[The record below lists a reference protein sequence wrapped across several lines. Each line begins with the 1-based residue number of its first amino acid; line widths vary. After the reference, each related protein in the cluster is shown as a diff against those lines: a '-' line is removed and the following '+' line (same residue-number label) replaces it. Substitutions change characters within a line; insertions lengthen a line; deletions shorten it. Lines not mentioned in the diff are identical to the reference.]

1 MVFKSDTKFTYR
13 TLLIAAIT
21 LIVWFSLSLTAK
33 SQVIES
39 AFALQPWAAQWITVP
54 GTNPTGYGVYYFRKN
69 LDLNVVPKTYPVNVS
84 ADNRYKLFVNEK
96 LVSLGPARGDIQHWN
111 FETVDL
117 APFLQ
122 SGRNTIAAQV
132 WNEGELRAEG
142 QISFRTA
149 FIMQGATDEAQ
160 VINTNETWK
169 CALDEGYTPIPV
181 LMKTFYVSGP
191 GEYVNQFKKIKG
203 WNTLSFQDSNWN
215 NALPLLAGS
224 PKYVMGEYGNVIG
237 WMLIPSSLPQMEL
250 TQQRMGKVLTKE
262 GIRVPPNF
270 PAEKTSITIPSN
282 TVTTLLLD
290 QTFLTN
296 AYPTVIFSG
305 GKNSTISIGY
315 QEALYSKFPE
325 KGNRN
330 EIIGK
335 ELIGRNDSIL
345 SDGTSNQNFTSLTWR
360 TFRYIQLRITT
371 KDSPLVLEDFY
382 STFTG
387 YPFQFKAKLETE
399 NDELKTILDIGWRTA
414 RLCAMETYMDCP
426 YYEQL
431 QYIGDSRIQGL
442 VSLYNSGDDRL
453 LRNALNLMD
462 YSRQPE
468 GVTASRHPSA
478 TPQYISTFSLWYIG
492 MLHDYMMYGNDIEF
506 IRNKLPGVRQVLN
519 FFKGFQQADGS
530 LKNTPYWTFT
540 DWVTAKGWHEGIAPI
555 GEDGYSSL
563 LDLQLLWAYQVAAD
577 MEQQIGN
584 KENAE
589 IYKNEA
595 EQLKKTIQN
604 KYWDSS
610 KMLYADRTE
619 KDLFSQHANSLA
631 ILTGLVSM
639 EQSGKM
645 ANQLLADKT
654 LAPASIYF
662 KYYLHLALTKAGLGN
677 DYLKWLDK
685 WKENIAMGL
694 TTWAET
700 SDIGTTRSDCHAWGA
715 SPNIEFFRIILG
727 IDSDAPGF
735 SKLKIEP
742 HLGDI
747 KSISGEI
754 PHPNG
759 NIKVKYKVET
769 GVLNADIN
777 LPANTTGYFV
787 WKAKKYD
794 LKEGANLFKISN

>member
-1 MVFKSDTKFTYR
+1 MVFKSDTKFVYP
-13 TLLIAAIT
+13 TLLNSAIT
-21 LIVWFSLSLTAK
+21 LIVWLSLSFTVK
-33 SQVIES
+33 SQVTES
-39 AFALQPWAAQWITVP
+39 AYVRQPWAAKWISVP
-54 GTNPTGYGVYYFRKN
+54 GKNPTGYGVYYFRKN
-69 LDLNVVPKTYPVNVS
+69 LDLNVVPKTFPVYVS
-84 ADNRYKLFVNEK
+84 GDNRYKLFVNEK

-111 FETVDL
+111 YETVDL
-117 APFLQ
+117 VPFLHTGKNII
-122 SGRNTIAAQV
+122 SAQV
-132 WNEGELRAEG
+132 WNEGENRAEG

-149 FIMQGATDEAQ
+149 FIMQGVTDEAQ
-160 VINTNETWK
+160 VVNTNETWK
-169 CALDEGYTPIPV
+169 CIQDDGYQPIPV
-181 LMKTFYVSGP
+181 SMQTFYVSGP
-191 GEYVNQFKKIKG
+191 GEYVDQFKQIKG
-203 WNTLSFQDSNWN
+203 WKNPSFQDNSWN
-215 NALPLLAGS
+215 NASPFFPGS

-237 WMLIPSSLPQMEL
+237 WMLVPSSLPQMEL
-250 TQQRMGKVLTKE
+250 TQQRLGKVLTSE
-262 GIRVPPNF
+262 GIQVPANF
-270 PAEKTSITIPSN
+270 PTEKTSIVIPSN
-282 TVTTLLLD
+282 TVATILLD

-305 GKNSTISIGY
+305 GKNGTISIGY
-315 QEALYSKFPE
+315 QEALFSKYPE

-330 EIIGK
+330 EIVGK
-335 ELIGRNDSIL
+335 KLIGRKDSLL
-345 SDGTSNQNFTSLTWR
+345 SDGTTNQSYTTLSWR

-371 KDSPLVLEDFY
+371 KESPFVLEDIY

-387 YPFQFKAKLETE
+387 YPFQLKAKLETE
-399 NDELKTILDIGWRTA
+399 NEELKTILGIGWRTA

-468 GVTASRHPSA
+468 GVTASRHPST

-492 MLHDYMMYGNDIEF
+492 MLHDYMMYGNNIEF
-506 IRNKLPGVRQVLN
+506 VKEKLPGARQILN
-519 FFKGFQQADGS
+519 FFKGFQQSDGS

-540 DWVTAKGWHEGIAPI
+540 DWVTAEGWREGRAPV
-555 GEDGYSSL
+555 GNDGYSSL
-563 LDLQLLWAYQVAAD
+563 MDLQLLWAYQVAAD
-577 MEQQIGN
+577 MEKQIGN

-589 IYKNEA
+589 AYKNAA
-595 EQLKKTIQN
+595 EQLKETIQN

-619 KDLFSQHANSLA
+619 KDLFSQHANALA
-631 ILTGLVSM
+631 ILTGLVST
-639 EQSGKM
+639 EKANKM
-645 ANQLLADKT
+645 ADQLLTDKT

-735 SKLKIEP
+735 SKVKIEP

-747 KSISGEI
+747 KSIGGEI
-754 PHPNG
+754 PHPKG
-759 NIKVKYKVET
+759 MIKVKYKIES
-769 GVLNADIN
+769 GFLNAAIN
-777 LPANTTGYFV
+777 LPLNTTGYFV
-787 WKAKKYD
+787 WNAKKHD
-794 LKEGANLFKISN
+794 LKGGDNVFKINN

>member
-1 MVFKSDTKFTYR
+1 MAYKFDKKFTYR
-13 TLLIAAIT
+13 TLLSTAIT
-21 LIVWFSLSLTAK
+21 FIVWLSLSISAK

-39 AFALQPWAAQWITVP
+39 SLARQPWAAKWITVP
-54 GTNPTGYGVYYFRKN
+54 KANPTGYGVYYFRKN
-69 LDLNVVPKTYPVNVS
+69 LDLNVVPKPFLVYVS

-111 FETVDL
+111 YEAVDL
-117 APFLQ
+117 APFLHA
-122 SGRNTIAAQV
+122 GKNIIAAQV

-149 FIMQGATDEAQ
+149 FIMQGVTDETQ
-160 VINTNETWK
+160 VVNTNETWR
-169 CALDEGYTPIPV
+169 CIQDEGYTPIPV
-181 LMKTFYVSGP
+181 SMQTYYVAGP
-191 GEYVNQFKKIKG
+191 GEYINKFKQVKG
-203 WNTLSFQDSNWN
+203 WETLSFQDSNWN
-215 NALPLLAGS
+215 NASPLIAGS
-224 PKYVMGEYGNVIG
+224 PKYVMGGYSNVG
-237 WMLIPSSLPQMEL
+237 WMLVPSSLPQMEL
-250 TQQRMGKVLTKE
+250 TQQRLGKVRTTE
-262 GIRVPPNF
+262 GITVPADF
-270 PAEKTSITIPSN
+270 PAERASITIPSN
-282 TVTTLLLD
+282 TVATLLLD

-315 QEALYSKFPE
+315 QEALFSKFPE

-330 EIIGK
+330 EIAGK
-335 ELIGRNDSIL
+335 NLIGRKDSIL
-345 SDGTSNQNFTSLTWR
+345 SDGTTNQSFTTLSWR
-360 TFRYIQLRITT
+360 TYRYLQLQITT
-371 KDSPLVLEDFY
+371 KESPLVLDDIY
-382 STFTG
+382 GTFTG
-387 YPFQFKAKLETE
+387 YPFQFNAKLETSK
-399 NDELKTILDIGWRTA
+399 DELKNMLGIGWRTA

-468 GVTASRHPSA
+468 GVTASRHPST

-492 MLHDYMMYGNDIEF
+492 MLHDYMMYGNNIEF
-506 IRNKLPGVRQVLN
+506 IKSKLPGVRQVLN
-519 FFKGFQQADGS
+519 FFKGYQQPDGS

-540 DWVTAKGWHEGIAPI
+540 DWVTAKGWHDGIAPV
-555 GEDGYSSL
+555 GSDGYSAL

-577 MEQQIGN
+577 IEQKIGS
-584 KENAE
+584 KENAT
-589 IYKNEA
+589 IYNNAA
-595 EQLKKTIQN
+595 EQLTKTIQT
-604 KYWDSS
+604 KYWSSS

-619 KDLFSQHANSLA
+619 KDLFSQHANALA
-631 ILTGLVSM
+631 ILTGLVPT

-645 ANQLLADKT
+645 ANQLLTDMS

-685 WKENIAMGL
+685 WRENISSGL

-735 SKLKIEP
+735 SKVRIEP

-747 KSISGEI
+747 KEIGGEI

-759 NIKVKYKVET
+759 KIKVKYVVTDGHIQAE
-769 GVLNADIN
+769 IE
-777 LPANTTGYFV
+777 LPSGTTGQFV
-787 WKAKKYD
+787 WKDKGYD
-794 LKEGANLFKISN
+794 LKSGKNNIKI